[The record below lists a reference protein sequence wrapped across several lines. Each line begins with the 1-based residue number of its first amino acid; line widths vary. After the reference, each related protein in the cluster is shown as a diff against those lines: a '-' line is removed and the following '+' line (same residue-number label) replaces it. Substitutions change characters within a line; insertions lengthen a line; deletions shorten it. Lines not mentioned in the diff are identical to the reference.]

1 MAASPFQMDYREQ
14 GETMQHESWPELRA
28 AASET
33 SGLNVHEYAS
43 KLLLQLKRD
52 LMALPNPGLF
62 GPKVP
67 VTDTRFLDVA
77 ASALKVADGLR
88 ARAIRAGN
96 ESSAFHQE
104 LNTVLRQI
112 GSLLRRLDMGDPQE
126 TLDRYYFNEAALDWM
141 KALRIHSSN
150 VRRAFTRYTSEPAL
164 LPINEIHRRI
174 LNNDKLLKEMLSPS
188 DQMTTADW
196 VHQADHWQSL
206 HRAWVPVLEEFCTQS
221 ATISGELEPV

>member
-1 MAASPFQMDYREQ
+1 MDYREPAENQ
-14 GETMQHESWPELRA
+14 RHDSWPELQA
-28 AASET
+28 AVSET

-43 KLLLQLKRD
+43 KLLLQLNRD
-52 LMALPNPGLF
+52 LTVLPDPGLF
-62 GPKVP
+62 GSKVS
-67 VTDTRFLDVA
+67 VTDTRFLDLA

-104 LNTVLRQI
+104 LNTALRQI

-141 KALRIHSSN
+141 KTLGIHSSN
-150 VRRAFTRYTSEPAL
+150 VRRAFTRYTSESAL
-164 LPINEIHRRI
+164 LPLTEIHRRI
-174 LNNDKLLKEMLSPS
+174 LNNDRLLREMLSPS

-196 VHQADHWQSL
+196 VRQADHWQSL